1 MKTKYWVW
9 TAGLAAAGT
18 AAVAWLLG
26 RFLKER
32 GVLPG
37 SAGQASVSTSAG
49 FQKRI
54 FREPDHLRRE
64 MDYFLNHPEEIKMV
78 FQGKR
83 VSRPFVGRIMLVVT
97 GVNDCRYCRFAHSRR
112 SRQLGLT
119 QDEVARLLSGDLEQ
133 ATLAESGALDFALH
147 YSETGQEP
155 EPERVS
161 RLEFEYGADTARDI
175 LTVIRII
182 TLFNLCGNTVEALL
196 SRWQGRPA
204 PESTLQSEL
213 ATVGLILAGA
223 VPYSIAIG
231 LRVAVADTPDSVRP
245 NVLVLQR

>member
-1 MKTKYWVW
+1 VKIKHWVW

-26 RFLKER
+26 RFLKEQNF
-32 GVLPG
+32 LSG
-37 SAGQASVSTSAG
+37 SAGQEPASLSPRSLN
-49 FQKRI
+49 KI
-54 FREPDHLRRE
+54 FRDPDHLRQA
-64 MDYFLNHPEEIKMV
+64 MDYLLNHPEEIKMV

-83 VSRPFVGRIMLVVT
+83 ISRSLAQRIMLVVT
-97 GVNDCRYCRFAHSRR
+97 GVNGCRLCDFFRDQAMCDM
-112 SRQLGLT
+112 GMT
-119 QDEVARLLSGDLEQ
+119 QEELARLVGGDLEGV
-133 ATLAESGALDFALH
+133 APEEVVALAFAIH
-147 YSETGQEP
+147 FSETEGDP
-155 EPERVS
+155 DPTMVS
-161 RLEFEYGADTARDI
+161 RLEAEYGTDTARDI
-175 LTVIRII
+175 LTMIRMMS
-182 TLFNLCGNTVEALL
+182 LCNLATNTVFALL

-223 VPYSIAIG
+223 IPYSIAIG